1 MLKQRI
7 ITAALL
13 IPFVMWAIFFAST
26 DVWAIVMGGFVTIA
40 AWEWAAMCLLPAVHR
55 YSYAFFIALCLAGSY
70 FLIQSAP
77 MATPYLLGLACLW
90 WLLALFFV
98 VAYQK
103 QQDYI
108 PNSPLVRMIIG
119 IVLLVPAW
127 IGLFWLKA
135 AQGGHAVFFLLL
147 LIWIAD
153 TGAYFAGKRFGR
165 HKLAVHVSP
174 GKTWEGV
181 AGALG
186 MSILFI
192 IAYTYFKLPE
202 LTHILPFLL
211 LCIVTVFI
219 SILGDLLES
228 LFKRKTGIKDSSQIL
243 PGHGGVLDRIDSLTS
258 AAPLFVVGLIYLG
271 VSL

>member
-26 DVWAIVMGGFVTIA
+26 DVWAIVMGGFVSIA
-40 AWEWAAMCLLPAVHR
+40 AWEWGAMCLLPTIHR
-55 YSYAFFIALCLAGSY
+55 YSYACFIALCLAGSY
-70 FLIQSAP
+70 FLIQS
-77 MATPYLLGLACLW
+77 TPISALYLLSIACLW
-90 WLLALFFV
+90 WLIALFFV
-98 VAYQK
+98 IAYQK
-103 QQDYI
+103 QQDYL
-108 PNSPLVRMIIG
+108 PNSRLVRMIIG
-119 IVLLVPAW
+119 VLLLVPAW
-127 IGLFWLKA
+127 MGLFWLKA
-135 AQGGHAVFFLLL
+135 EQGGHAVFFLLL

-153 TGAYFAGKRFGR
+153 SGAYFAGRRFGQR
-165 HKLAVHVSP
+165 KLAVRVSP

-181 AGALG
+181 AGALVI
-186 MSILFI
+186 SILFV
-192 IAYTYFKLPE
+192 IAYAYFKLPE
-202 LTHILPFLL
+202 LSSIIPFLL
-211 LCIVTVFI
+211 LCIFTVFI